1 MDRREAEKLET
12 KCIWDANSNRWVCKF
27 CGRHPNI
34 FYIVTGHD
42 HTDDSIWTCECRKE
56 QTK

>member
-1 MDRREAEKLET
+1 MDKRESKKLET
-12 KCIWDANSNRWVCKF
+12 QCVWDASIKRWVCKF
-27 CGRHPNI
+27 CGKEPKT